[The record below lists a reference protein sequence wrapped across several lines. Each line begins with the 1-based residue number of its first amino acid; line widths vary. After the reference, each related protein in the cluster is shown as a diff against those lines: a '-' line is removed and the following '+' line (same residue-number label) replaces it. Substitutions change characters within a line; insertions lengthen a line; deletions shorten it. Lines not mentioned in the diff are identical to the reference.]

1 MRVVMFRGK
10 AVRRQQKI
18 GDDKILVSF
27 YNAPACVVSVREWEA
42 EKTNKFTDGN
52 IPRRELVKNL

>member
-18 GDDKILVSF
+18 GDDKILVVF
-27 YNAPACVVSVREWEA
+27 YNQPACVVSVREWET
-42 EKTNKFTDGN
+42 EKVNKFTDGAL
-52 IPRRELVKNL
+52 PRREVVRSL